1 MKKSTC
7 VKCGRQFEMGLNGIC
22 DPDRCD
28 DCAGIQRDDNGYAWE
43 PDEQEH
49 HYQHVGTGQHST
61 VSRKDA
67 FKHGR

>member
-7 VKCGRQFEMGLNGIC
+7 TICGKKFDMGRNGIC

-28 DCAGIQRDDNGYAWE
+28 DCAGVERDDNGYAWE

-49 HYQHVGTGQHST
+49 QYLHINTGEITT
-61 VSRKDA
+61 VKRGEA
-67 FKHGR
+67 LR

>member
-7 VKCGRQFEMGLNGIC
+7 TICGKKFDMGRNGIC

-28 DCAGIQRDDNGYAWE
+28 TCAGVRRDVNGYAWE

-49 HYQHVGTGQHST
+49 KYQHVRTGEVTT
-61 VSRKDA
+61 VRRDEA
-67 FKHGR
+67 FK